1 MSLVIPAKAGIHLLV
16 VIPAK
21 AGIHL
26 LVVIPAKAGIHL
38 LPTSFALSSH
48 SKINN
53 MDSRFRGNDN
63 SLPSRL
69 YFPPASACVRRYRN
83 S

>member
-1 MSLVIPAKAGIHLLV
+1 ML

-38 LPTSFALSSH
+38 LPTSFAVPSH
-48 SKINN
+48 LKIDN
-53 MDSRFRGNDN
+53 MDSRFRGNDESQSSRFRGN
-63 SLPSRL
+63 DEFVYLPA
-69 YFPPASACVRRYRN
+69 FNAV
-83 S
+83 